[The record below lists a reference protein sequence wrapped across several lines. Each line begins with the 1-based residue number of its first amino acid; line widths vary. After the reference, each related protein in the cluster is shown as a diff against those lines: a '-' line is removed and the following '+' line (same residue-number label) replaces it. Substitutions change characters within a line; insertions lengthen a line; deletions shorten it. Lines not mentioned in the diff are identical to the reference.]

1 MIFLSLKIAA
11 LPLGRLFLRK
21 TSIVRVLGVV
31 ALAALSAHA
40 QTPGP
45 FPARNVPATFFGTVV
60 NDPYRALEDV
70 KNPEVAAWAKSQAD
84 YARRQLESLPGYAE
98 MRRRVAELDESAAA
112 VIGFLRRDANG
123 AIFFTRRRAQ
133 ENTFKLYRR
142 DRAGAE
148 ALLVDPDD
156 WQKETGKPHAINY
169 FAPSDDGRL
178 LAFGISAL
186 GSEDASIHVIE
197 TATRKRVGQPI
208 DRAQY
213 PGISWR
219 PDSRSFF
226 YMRQQEMKPG
236 MPATERYQRARA
248 WLHVVGT
255 PPGGDVLAA
264 GPGVSPRME
273 VKPADLVWVIAT
285 PGSRFAVGLVAAGV
299 RLDIALYSAPAETV
313 GKPGTPWVRICDFPD
328 KVTRFA
334 VKDDGIYLLTYRD
347 SPRFSVVRT
356 GLAAPDIGKATTV
369 VPASDRVLVSFE
381 EAKDALYIEARDGA
395 VKRLLRLGWGSASA
409 VPVRLPLEGNA
420 VLFPARPDVDGAMFG
435 LSAWTRAREIHATDG
450 SGEVTNTRLQAL
462 GPFDAPSDLVT
473 TEVKVRSH
481 DGALVPLSITRRTD
495 VKLDGSNPT
504 LLYGYGSYGF
514 SEDPNFE
521 PTRLAWLERGG
532 IYAVANVRGSGVYG
546 YDWYQAGYKGT
557 KPNTWKDFIACAE
570 FLIAQKYTASSKLG
584 ILGRSAGGILVGR
597 AMTERPDLFA
607 AVVPVVGALDA
618 IRFETT
624 ANGVP
629 NIPEFGTVASEDG
642 FRALLAMSSYHH
654 VRDATAYPAVLL
666 LHGVNDPR
674 VDYWHSSKMAARLIA
689 ASTSGRPI
697 LLNLDY
703 EAGHGIGSTRLQRQ
717 RDTADTFAFLLWQT
731 GHPEFQRE

>member
-1 MIFLSLKIAA
+1 MGCCFGHSNARLSLHDQTPAFPANRKSYRISRLRRHARIRLLPAVRRRSGALSLVHHPEDSSFCGRRRIPCRRPSSPGWQARGRALRRGRCFHRGDRHRGSRAARVAAAPAAGETARMRSRARLSALGVRSGRGAESRLARLGGMRRDRLDAAYIQHSRVDACRVRCLDCLDGISRSAGLTSGRSMIFLSLKIAA

-356 GLAAPDIGKATTV
+356 GLAEPDIGKATTV

-504 LLYGYGSYGF
+504 LLYGYGS
-514 SEDPNFE
+514 
-521 PTRLAWLERGG
+521 
-532 IYAVANVRGSGVYG
+532 
-546 YDWYQAGYKGT
+546 
-557 KPNTWKDFIACAE
+557 
-570 FLIAQKYTASSKLG
+570 
-584 ILGRSAGGILVGR
+584 
-597 AMTERPDLFA
+597 
-607 AVVPVVGALDA
+607 
-618 IRFETT
+618 
-624 ANGVP
+624 
-629 NIPEFGTVASEDG
+629 
-642 FRALLAMSSYHH
+642 
-654 VRDATAYPAVLL
+654 
-666 LHGVNDPR
+666 
-674 VDYWHSSKMAARLIA
+674 
-689 ASTSGRPI
+689 
-697 LLNLDY
+697 
-703 EAGHGIGSTRLQRQ
+703 
-717 RDTADTFAFLLWQT
+717 
-731 GHPEFQRE
+731 